1 MSTASLQ
8 VSVPVCVGVPVLYQP
23 PEKGLGVDSGGRLTV
38 PVKDSIDLR
47 VLGAV

>member
-1 MSTASLQ
+1 M
-8 VSVPVCVGVPVLYQP
+8 PVCVSVPVLYQP

-38 PVKDSIDLR
+38 PDKGGVDLR